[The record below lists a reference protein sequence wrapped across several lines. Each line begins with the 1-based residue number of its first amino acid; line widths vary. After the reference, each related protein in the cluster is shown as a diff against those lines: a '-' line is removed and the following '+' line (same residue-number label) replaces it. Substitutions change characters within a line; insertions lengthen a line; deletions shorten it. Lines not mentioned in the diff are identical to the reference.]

1 MTDAP
6 SANGTRPPPSPA
18 LDIQGLRAGYN
29 GIEVV
34 FGIDLQIR
42 RGEIMAMFG
51 PNGAGKTT
59 TLLTIMGMLPRMGG
73 RILWDGI
80 DSDLAPHRRARN
92 GVAFVGER
100 SVFQQLT
107 TLANLRLGRGDPDR
121 ALEIFPELQPLLGR
135 RAGFLSGGEQ
145 QILTMARALAGKPT
159 VLLLDEVSAGLAPLI
174 VARLFEAAQEA
185 ASQGVAVLLVEQQIR
200 RALSLA
206 NRGVVLSGGT
216 VSFSGTRLELEEHM
230 DSVSHSYFSH
240 RKDHG

>member
-107 TLANLRLGRGDPDR
+107 
-121 ALEIFPELQPLLGR
+121 
-135 RAGFLSGGEQ
+135 
-145 QILTMARALAGKPT
+145 
-159 VLLLDEVSAGLAPLI
+159 
-174 VARLFEAAQEA
+174 
-185 ASQGVAVLLVEQQIR
+185 
-200 RALSLA
+200 
-206 NRGVVLSGGT
+206 
-216 VSFSGTRLELEEHM
+216 
-230 DSVSHSYFSH
+230 
-240 RKDHG
+240 